1 MPILFYAKIN
11 RSHKKVGFLIFSSFW
26 RRSLTLHW
34 GELLLVIYQD
44 NFSYD
49 NSILTERKRKE
60 EKQS

>member
-1 MPILFYAKIN
+1 MVSY
-11 RSHKKVGFLIFSSFW
+11 
-26 RRSLTLHW
+26 LTL

-49 NSILTERKRKE
+49 NSILTERKAK